1 MERKDTKRRMITE
14 IATAGL
20 QAATKKLGATAS
32 RKQIRRG
39 VSKNIGLIDQ
49 LLRLSLMKNI
59 DPSKKMQRN
68 IELSALGV
76 IALHNFYSGFKRK
89 KKLWV
94 LEGIFLTAALGGVI
108 LVTQLSNHKHD
119 TDKNR

>member
-68 IELSALGV
+68 IELGALGV

-89 KKLWV
+89 KKLWI

-119 TDKNR
+119 PDKNR

>member
-1 MERKDTKRRMITE
+1 MEIKNTKRRVISE

-32 RKQIRRG
+32 RKQIRKG
-39 VSKNIGLIDQ
+39 VSQSIGLIDQ
-49 LLRLSLMKNI
+49 LLRLTLMKSI

-68 IELSALGV
+68 IELSALGL
-76 IALHNFYSGFKRK
+76 IAMHNFYSGFKQK

-94 LEGIFLTAALGGVI
+94 LEGVFLTAALGGVI
-108 LVTQLSNHKHD
+108 LVTQFGNHKYQPN
-119 TDKNR
+119 KNS

>member
-94 LEGIFLTAALGGVI
+94 F
-108 LVTQLSNHKHD
+108 
-119 TDKNR
+119 